1 MGFFSKLFGD
11 NSRDKSRDDEFVN
24 LCAKGSADEVR
35 QALSSWGSLEAKG
48 ENEGVTPLMSAC
60 MNPDSNVVKL
70 IIEELEKSS
79 NTRAVNEVDKN
90 KSTPLHSAGHFS
102 TNPEVVKM
110 LVAAGGMINALD
122 HLGSTPLMCAVSA
135 ISLQILGKDNTA
147 VIKALAEAV
156 IKSGNNID
164 FKDRNGDTALNKAA
178 LFNINPEVVHI
189 LLNAGA
195 DIESKNSFGFTP
207 LMSSLDNPN
216 PEVMKALVKAGANM
230 SVYDSS
236 GMPLLANC
244 VMCIQGDLMHSTP
257 AHLRALIELGAD
269 VDTRAKTD
277 KGQTALMLA
286 VLFTLQ
292 PEVIEILAGSTKHI
306 NMKSFDGLSAYSLAL
321 GIDNPA
327 SAALANKNVRLNLEN
342 NKAAIS
348 ILEAHGAKISFPE
361 LCSCASAE
369 RVKKAID
376 SGADINAKNS
386 EGITPLIA
394 SIKDNPDKG
403 VASALLKAGVN
414 VNVAD
419 SENVTAL
426 MAAIACNLDTSL
438 IIEILAAVDNLNAQ
452 DIRGYTAFDVAIELE
467 RYDVASL
474 IETLGGRAN
483 LYRR

>member
-1 MGFFSKLFGD
+1 M
-11 NSRDKSRDDEFVN
+11 
-24 LCAKGSADEVR
+24 
-35 QALSSWGSLEAKG
+35 
-48 ENEGVTPLMSAC
+48 
-60 MNPDSNVVKL
+60 
-70 IIEELEKSS
+70 
-79 NTRAVNEVDKN
+79 NEVEKN
-90 KSTPLHSAGHFS
+90 KNTPLHIVGRFS
-102 TNPEVVKM
+102 TSPEMVKM
-110 LVAAGGMINALD
+110 LVDAGGMVNALD
-122 HLGSTPLMCAVSA
+122 ISGSTPLMCAVSA
-135 ISLQILGKDNTA
+135 ITPQALGKDNTA
-147 VIKALAEAV
+147 VIKALVEAV

-164 FKDRNGDTALNKAA
+164 FKGRNGSTALHNAA
-178 LFNINPEVVHI
+178 VFNVNPEVINI
-189 LLNAGA
+189 LISAGA
-195 DIESKNSFGFTP
+195 DIESKDSFGFTP
-207 LMSSLDNPN
+207 LMTSLDNPN
-216 PEVMKALVKAGANM
+216 LEVMKTLVKAGANM
-230 SVYDSS
+230 SVYDAS
-236 GMPLLANC
+236 GVPLVTLCILAITEY
-244 VMCIQGDLMHSTP
+244 VQMHSTT
-257 AHLRALIELGAD
+257 AHLKALIEAGAD
-269 VDTRAKTD
+269 VDARAKDD
-277 KGQTALMLA
+277 KGQTALMAA
-286 VLFTLQ
+286 VTFTLQ
-292 PEVIEILAGSTKHI
+292 PEVIEILAGSTKDI

-327 SAALANKNVRLNLEN
+327 SAALTNKNVRLNLEN
-342 NKAAIS
+342 NKAALS

-403 VASALLKAGVN
+403 VASALLKVGVN

-419 SENVTAL
+419 NENVTAL

>member
-1 MGFFSKLFGD
+1 MKLLVEAGGRVNALDILGD
-11 NSRDKSRDDEFVN
+11 
-24 LCAKGSADEVR
+24 
-35 QALSSWGSLEAKG
+35 
-48 ENEGVTPLMSAC
+48 TPLMSA
-60 MNPDSNVVKL
+60 
-70 IIEELEKSS
+70 
-79 NTRAVNEVDKN
+79 
-90 KSTPLHSAGHFS
+90 
-102 TNPEVVKM
+102 
-110 LVAAGGMINALD
+110 
-122 HLGSTPLMCAVSA
+122 VSA
-135 ISLQILGKDNTA
+135 RTSQVLGKDNTK
-147 VIKALAEAV
+147 VIKSLAEEV
-156 IKSGNNID
+156 IKSGNSID
-164 FKDRNGDTALNKAA
+164 FKNRNGDTALNLAA
-178 LFNINPEVVHI
+178 VFNVNPEVINI
-189 LLNAGA
+189 LLSAGA
-195 DIESKNSFGFTP
+195 DIESKNSLGYTP
-207 LMSSLDNPN
+207 LISSLYNPN
-216 PEVMKALVKAGANM
+216 PEVMKRILKAGANM
-230 SVYDSS
+230 SVYDAS
-236 GMPLLANC
+236 GVPLVTLCILAITEY
-244 VMCIQGDLMHSTP
+244 VQMHSTT
-257 AHLRALIELGAD
+257 AHLKALIEAGAD
-269 VDTRAKTD
+269 VDARAKDD
-277 KGQTALMLA
+277 KGQTALMAA
-286 VLFTLQ
+286 VTFTLQ
-292 PEVIEILAGSTKHI
+292 PEIIEILADSTKDI
-306 NMKSFDGLSAYSLAL
+306 NMKSFVGVSAYSLAL

-327 SAALANKNVRLNLEN
+327 AAALANENLHFNLEN
-342 NKAAIS
+342 NKAALS

-426 MAAIACNLDTSL
+426 MAAIACNLDTHL